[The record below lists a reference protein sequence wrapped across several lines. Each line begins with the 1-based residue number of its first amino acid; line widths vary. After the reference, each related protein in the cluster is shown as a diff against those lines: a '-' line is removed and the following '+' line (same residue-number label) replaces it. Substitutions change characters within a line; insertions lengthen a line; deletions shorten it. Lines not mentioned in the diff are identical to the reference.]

1 MSKSFQLVGLERP
14 VTSASTH
21 TTHTNWKLGIICQ
34 EEKSESL
41 ISPSKSKRKDSG
53 SGWRSYARCCSMC
66 SDLMSS
72 SCAGAVCSSQEG
84 VGCSRCCNL
93 SLHHDLYPA
102 TSSQPVAERL
112 QDGHLDVE
120 PTEHHHHLVF
130 TILLWPPPLNL
141 LCQGK
146 Q

>member
-14 VTSASTH
+14 VTSTSTH
-21 TTHTNWKLGIICQ
+21 TTQTNWKLYIICQ

-41 ISPSKSKRKDSG
+41 TSPSKSKRKDSG
-53 SGWRSYARCCSMC
+53 SGWRSYARCCSKC
-66 SDLMSS
+66 SDFMSS
-72 SCAGAVCSSQEG
+72 SCAGAVGSSQEG
-84 VGCSRCCNL
+84 VGRSRRCNL
-93 SLHHDLYPA
+93 ILHQGLYPA

-112 QDGHLDVE
+112 QGGHLDVE
-120 PTEHHHHLVF
+120 PTEHHYHLVF
-130 TILLWPPPLNL
+130 TILLWPLPLNL

>member
-14 VTSASTH
+14 VTSTSTH
-21 TTHTNWKLGIICQ
+21 TTQTNWKLCIVCQ

-41 ISPSKSKRKDSG
+41 TSPSKSKRKDSG
-53 SGWRSYARCCSMC
+53 SGWRSFARCCSMC

-72 SCAGAVCSSQEG
+72 SCAGAVGSSQEG
-84 VGCSRCCNL
+84 VGRSRRCNL
-93 SLHHDLYPA
+93 SLHQGLYPA

-112 QDGHLDVE
+112 HGGHLDVE
-120 PTEHHHHLVF
+120 PTEHHYHLVF
-130 TILLWPPPLNL
+130 TILLWPLPLNL
-141 LCQGK
+141 LCQDK